1 MHRCVTV
8 LICAISSLAVSSTA
22 STTSPAQDASRL
34 EGPQSGV
41 ILSKLSP
48 PVYPPLARQT
58 RIAGDVD
65 LTLSVR
71 PDGSVE
77 SAVVISG
84 HPLLQQAALESARQ
98 SKFECPKCGEGTT
111 SYRLIYTF
119 QLAGS
124 ADCCKA
130 DEASSDKNGPTQL
143 FPHVT
148 QVQNHVTV
156 IDQPTCICD
165 PAIDRTKVRSLRCLY
180 LWRCGLR

>member
-1 MHRCVTV
+1 MHRCITILV
-8 LICAISSLAVSSTA
+8 CAVSWLAVSSIAPTN
-22 STTSPAQDASRL
+22 SLAQDASRT

-48 PVYPPLARQT
+48 PAYPPLARQA
-58 RIAGDVD
+58 RIVGDVN
-65 LTLSVR
+65 LTLSVG

-84 HPLLQQAALESARQ
+84 HPLLQQAALDSAKQ

-119 QLAGS
+119 RLADS

-130 DEASSDKNGPTQL
+130 DEPNSDKNGPTQP

-165 PAIDRTKVRSLRCLY
+165 PAIDRTKVRSLKCLY